1 MTIPR
6 RWHVSAALEITRI
19 PEVALAS
26 TDDLADSL
34 DRLQEAW

>member
-1 MTIPR
+1 M
-6 RWHVSAALEITRI
+6 TRI

-34 DRLQEAW
+34 DRLQEAWLPTS